1 MIHARSLKRAVR
13 HALDES
19 RDEEVLDLV
28 DAEPRVGV
36 RHRRLAVYKVDRET
50 ETEKLSHVD
59 RLRVG
64 FDFAVD
70 VRARAP
76 LPRFCAAGVDPR
88 FFFAPPALSP
98 LSRAQLK
105 VALTA
110 RCHPAINPCAASL
123 GIAGV
128 NRVNCLVPMNSPAS
142 RHTPPAIPARPAAPS
157 AVVSIMSGR
166 STGMPSMSDWN
177 CNNQLLADAPPSTR
191 NDSKLTRARF
201 AITASISAEPYAIA
215 SSAALAKWALPVPR
229 VMPKTVPR
237 ARGSQFGAP
246 SPTRAGTKY
255 TPSFESSE
263 RASRSLSGAL

>member
-13 HALDES
+13 HALDEC

-36 RHRRLAVYKVDRET
+36 RYRRLAVHKVDRET
-50 ETEKLSHVD
+50 DTENLSHFD
-59 RLRVG
+59 RLRAV
-64 FDFAVD
+64 FDFASTRLLPFAEESLERRRSWVF
-70 VRARAP
+70 ARP
-76 LPRFCAAGVDPR
+76 V
-88 FFFAPPALSP
+88 LSP

-110 RCHPAINPCAASL
+110 RCHPAINSSAASL

-128 NRVNCLVPMNSPAS
+128 KRVNCRVPINSPAS

-166 STGMPSMSDWN
+166 STGLPSMSDWN
-177 CNNQLLADAPPSTR
+177 CSSQLLADAPPSTR
-191 NDSKLTRARF
+191 SDSKVTRARF

-215 SSAALAKWALPVPR
+215 SSAALAKCALPVPR

-237 ARGSQFGAP
+237 ALGSQFGAP
-246 SPTRAGTKY
+246 NPTRAGTKY
-255 TPSFESSE
+255 TPSFEAIDP
-263 RASRSLSGAL
+263 ASRLVSGAL